1 MRAPAA
7 EKVRAPAQTVDQERF
22 FPFYVSTIA
31 NKISRGGSR
40 IYLRLFG
47 VGSIEWRILYVLA
60 RLPGVTAQTICNRIE
75 LDKAAAS
82 RSIQVLE
89 RLGYVA
95 TAADPLDGRK
105 RILFLTE
112 AGVALHDRILPV
124 AMQRQE
130 DLLVGFTPAE
140 REVFLQLLK
149 RMHANDI
156 GMERNEYTAEP
167 EPRPTGRG
175 ARKVAMA

>member
-1 MRAPAA
+1 MRASAA

-47 VGSIEWRILYVLA
+47 VGSIEWRILCVLA
-60 RLPGVTAQTICNRIE
+60 RVPGVTAQTICNRIE

-130 DLLVGFTPAE
+130 DLLVGFTAAE
-140 REVFLQLLK
+140 RETFLQLLK
-149 RMHANDI
+149 RMHANAVA
-156 GMERNEYTAEP
+156 MERIEYTAEP
-167 EPRPTGRG
+167 EAKASAR
-175 ARKVAMA
+175 ARKAVAIA